1 MTGVSGMYPL
11 GAATLLKLRK
21 DGFIPL
27 KPVLVC
33 LDVVES
39 TEKFIQLN
47 VPSTFR
53 PYRLN
58 WSPVVGLDVVII
70 FAQKTSYAS
79 LFETYECL
87 SAIGANSVTAK
98 LQGSEIYFPLLVSNV
113 T

>member
-1 MTGVSGMYPL
+1 MSAIFGMYPL

-33 LDVVES
+33 LNVSEPS
-39 TEKFIQLN
+39 EKFIQLT

-79 LFETYECL
+79 LWETYESLCE
-87 SAIGANSVTAK
+87 IGVKSITAK
-98 LQGSEIYFPLLVSNV
+98 LQGAELYFHLLVSNV
-113 T
+113 G